1 MQPATHGSRDDTRT
15 RRRLSRKRRV
25 TVAPSRIKN
34 KRVTTHD
41 VAERAGVSQPTVSL
55 VLSRNARAR
64 IAPETRERVILA
76 ARELGYVTNVVAR
89 SLVSSRSYA
98 IGIIVPDLRNPFF
111 AEVVSGAERV
121 VAEAGYAVLL
131 CETREIPRDRHIQ
144 ALLERQVDGIMVDA
158 VGGASLPAAM
168 LEGANLVLIDEPPNK
183 WPGVAS
189 DALGAGRL
197 AAEHL
202 LSLGHERF
210 GFLGPSTNVHAI
222 RMRERGFVHA
232 LRLRGFEM
240 NSAALRRVPAT
251 AAGGQLG
258 MRALLALEARPTAV
272 FCTNDL
278 VAAGA
283 LKVCAVDG
291 VRVPREMSIVG
302 CDDIELA
309 SLLVPELTTVAIP
322 ARELGARA
330 ARLLL
335 NKLQSDEAES
345 ATTTRPQRTI
355 ASRLVVRG
363 TTAPPPGRT
372 AKPKSDSTA

>member
-1 MQPATHGSRDDTRT
+1 MVKP
-15 RRRLSRKRRV
+15 
-25 TVAPSRIKN
+25 RI

-64 IAPETRERVILA
+64 VAAETRERVIVA

-89 SLVSSRSYA
+89 SLVSRRSYA

-111 AEVVSGAERV
+111 ADVISGAERV

-131 CETREIPRDRHIQ
+131 CETREISRDRHIQ
-144 ALLERQVDGIMVDA
+144 TLLERQVDGIMVDA
-158 VGGASLPAAM
+158 VGGASLPSTM
-168 LEGANLVLIDEPPNK
+168 LENTNLVLIDEPPNI

-210 GFLGPSTNVHAI
+210 GFLGPATNVHAI
-222 RMRERGFVHA
+222 RMRERGFIQA
-232 LRLRGFEM
+232 IRQRGFDV
-240 NSAALRRVPAT
+240 SSTALRRVPAT
-251 AAGGQLG
+251 AAGGQAG
-258 MRALLALEARPTAV
+258 MRALLMLESRPTAV

-291 VRVPREMSIVG
+291 VSVPREMSIVG

-309 SLLVPELTTVAIP
+309 SLLVPELTTIAIP

-335 NKLQSDEAES
+335 NALRNDEAEPRGGV
-345 ATTTRPQRTI
+345 RPQRMVP
-355 ASRLVVRG
+355 SRLVVRDS
-363 TTAPPPGRT
+363 TAPPSHG
-372 AKPKSDSTA
+372 STT

>member
-1 MQPATHGSRDDTRT
+1 MSLKTS
-15 RRRLSRKRRV
+15 
-25 TVAPSRIKN
+25 APS
-34 KRVTTHD
+34 D
-41 VAERAGVSQPTVSL
+41 VARRAGVSQPTVSL
-55 VLSRNARAR
+55 VLSRNANAR
-64 IAPETRERVILA
+64 VSPETRERVLEA
-76 ARELGYVTNVVAR
+76 ARELGYVPNVVAR

-98 IGIIVPDLRNPFF
+98 IGVIVPDLGNPFF
-111 AEVVSGAERV
+111 ADVVSGAERV
-121 VAEAGYAVLL
+121 ASEAGYAVLL

-158 VGGASLPAAM
+158 IGASSLPSAM
-168 LEGANLVLIDEPPNK
+168 LTGVNLVLIDEPPDK

-202 LSLGHERF
+202 LSLGHSRF
-210 GFLGPSTNVHAI
+210 GFIGPSTNVHAI
-222 RMRERGFVHA
+222 RMRERGFVSA
-232 LRLRGFEM
+232 LASQGIRLE
-240 NSAALRRVPAT
+240 SAMLRRVPAT

-258 MRALLALEARPTAV
+258 MRAILDAQNPPTAV
-272 FCTNDL
+272 FCVNDL

-283 LKVCAVDG
+283 LKVCSMDG
-291 VRVPREMSIVG
+291 VKVPSEMSIVG

-335 NKLQSDEAES
+335 QALQSDDTEKRAAS
-345 ATTTRPQRTI
+345 RTQRTI
-355 ASRLVVRG
+355 SSRLVVRG
-363 TTAPPPGRT
+363 TTAPPRT
-372 AKPKSDSTA
+372 RSTT